1 MKLNN
6 LTVGQRVACGFGLL
20 LLLSA
25 GLGVYAVW
33 HMTQAVTGSTFLAK
47 AVTPQASVTAHLSQ
61 ASAET
66 QKSARSYSYTGD
78 EDFLKQTRQNLDKVE
93 AKLEEARKL
102 SAAQPSLTTLAEGI
116 KETDKALATY
126 RKQLEATEAN
136 IADLRRIHGVLDS
149 QAAKF
154 VGALDDYVKGQGA
167 SLAEEIKA
175 VAAAAKLEETTLAN
189 EPLTIIS
196 PAKLEERR
204 LKIERANGIMDLGNS
219 IRIRTQKAQANREV
233 QLLRQALNSFD
244 QMEDLRREVLSL
256 TSQADDIRLLE
267 NVAAAAA
274 HYREG
279 VLALVKNMEHA
290 EVVNKARGAAAA
302 EFDTVVNAILDRSV
316 NRTLEFAEQSSV
328 ELKDASLRVTWGLG
342 IAVLA
347 GLAAAYLIIR
357 GVNRAL
363 TQTAE
368 SLTQGSLQVA
378 SASGQ
383 VSAASQSL
391 AEGASEQAASLEEIS
406 SSIEELSSM
415 TKRNADS
422 AQTGKAA
429 SNHARAAAESGA
441 AEMERMQAAM
451 NAIQQSSQDISKIIK
466 TIDEIA
472 FQTNILALNAA
483 VEAARAGEAG
493 AGFAVV
499 ADEVRSLAQRS
510 AVAAKETAEKIAD
523 ATQRSVQGVELS
535 RRVTAGLGEILE
547 KVREVDQLISEVA
560 TASHEQSEG
569 LAQINTAVS
578 QMDKVT
584 QSNAAGAEETAS
596 SAQELSAQS
605 AELQQAAAKLAA
617 LVGANRSAT
626 AAKAAAPEAP
636 KAPPAPV
643 AVAAPIVKA
652 APAPRR
658 NRSTVASAVNSPAP
672 KPAKPAKP
680 APVPRLHSPATHPA
694 TPKIA
699 IGSAKEETLSFHD

>member
-25 GLGVYAVW
+25 GLGGYAVW
-33 HMTQAVTGSTFLAK
+33 HMSQAVTGSTYLAK
-47 AVTPQASVTAHLSQ
+47 AVTPQASVSSHLSQ

-78 EDFLKQTRQNLDKVE
+78 EKFLKQTRENLAKVE
-93 AKLEEARKL
+93 AELKQAREL
-102 SAAQPSLTTLAEGI
+102 SAAQPSLTALAEGI
-116 KETDKALATY
+116 KETDQAVAAY

-136 IADLRRIHGVLDS
+136 IAELGRIHGLLDS
-149 QAAKF
+149 QAEKF
-154 VGALDDYVKGQGA
+154 VGALDHYVKGQGVTL
-167 SLAEEIKA
+167 SEEIKA
-175 VAAAAKLEETTLAN
+175 DAE
-189 EPLTIIS
+189 

-204 LKIERANGIMDLGNS
+204 LKIERANDILELGNS
-219 IRIRTQKAQANREV
+219 IRVRAQKAQANHDV
-233 QLLRQALNSFD
+233 GLLHQALGNFEK
-244 QMEDLRREVLSL
+244 MEEVRREVLSM
-256 TSQADDIRLLE
+256 TVQAEDVRLLE
-267 NVAAAAA
+267 DVAAAAS

-290 EVVNKARGAAAA
+290 DAVNKARGAAAA
-302 EFDTVVNAILDRSV
+302 KFDSVVNTILDQSV
-316 NRTLEFAEQSSV
+316 NSTLEFADQASV
-328 ELKDASLRVTWGLG
+328 ELKDASLSVTWGLA
-342 IAVLA
+342 ITVLS

-363 TQTAE
+363 TTTAQ
-368 SLTQGSLQVA
+368 SLTEGSLQVA
-378 SASGQ
+378 SASDQ

-415 TKRNADS
+415 TKRNADN
-422 AQTGKAA
+422 AQAGKAA
-429 SNHARAAAESGA
+429 SNHARASAESGA

-510 AVAAKETAEKIAD
+510 AIAAKETANKIAD

-535 RRVTAGLGEILE
+535 RRVSAGLGEILA
-547 KVREVDQLISEVA
+547 KVREVDHLIAEVA

-569 LAQINTAVS
+569 LTQINTAVS
-578 QMDKVT
+578 QMDRVT

-596 SAQELSAQS
+596 SAEELNAQS

-617 LVGANRSAT
+617 LVGATRPTPAAKVTPSAPRAT
-626 AAKAAAPEAP
+626 ATPAATTHSAP
-636 KAPPAPV
+636 
-643 AVAAPIVKA
+643 A
-652 APAPRR
+652 APAAPVTPAPRHQR
-658 NRSTVASAVNSPAP
+658 PTIMAATTAPKP
-672 KPAKPAKP
+672 KPAKAAISPRIQTLAKP
-680 APVPRLHSPATHPA
+680 SMA
-694 TPKIA
+694 PKIA
-699 IGSAKEETLSFHD
+699 AAPSQGETLSFHD